1 MLRFWKGISII
12 LATGLV
18 TVNLVPF
25 EAIETFTFRGKSTL
39 HLNIETY
46 KMTDDGW
53 TPVLIFLKDLEIFLW
68 MDADGRVA
76 EMRDPESQS
85 THILFRIDAINRNLH
100 VVNAQYPLIS
110 KGQSAM
116 RTHMSLLNTDLPLA
130 LRLDK
135 MTNRA
140 SLLIGENS
148 LDFIHIRAEFVE
160 ENTGRHELL
169 LRGPGIHTLTRLIYM
184 EDTGSI
190 YSTCQRKGAV
200 DLAQSRIWAT
210 KAK

>member
-12 LATGLV
+12 LVMGLV
-18 TVNLVPF
+18 VLNLLPY
-25 EAIETFTFRGKSTL
+25 EATETFTFRGKSTL
-39 HLNIETY
+39 HLNIETR

-76 EMRDPESQS
+76 EMRDPDSQS
-85 THILFRIDAINRNLH
+85 THILFRIDAINRNLLVGDSQH
-100 VVNAQYPLIS
+100 PLIS
-110 KGQSAM
+110 KGQSAW
-116 RTHMSLLNTDLPLA
+116 RTRMSLLNTDLPLA

-148 LDFIHIRAEFVE
+148 LDFLHIRAEFVE
-160 ENTGRHELL
+160 ENTGSHELL
-169 LRGPGIHTLTRLIYM
+169 LRGPGIRTLTRLIYM
-184 EDTGSI
+184 DDTGSI
-190 YSTCQRKGAV
+190 YSTRRHKGAV